1 MTDASATPLRI
12 LMIEDN
18 PGDVRLVREAL
29 REAGIDHRLQVVSD
43 GEDARSLL
51 AAVGTSSALPDVVLL
66 DLDLPK
72 VGGRELLVMIRS
84 VVALRDVPVVVLTSS
99 AAEEDVHRSFELAA
113 DHFVTKPMEL
123 DQYVALAVR
132 LADVSRGRARSPDA

>member
-1 MTDASATPLRI
+1 MTDASATPLHI

-51 AAVGTSSALPDVVLL
+51 AALGTSRALPDVVLL

-99 AAEEDVHRSFELAA
+99 AAEEDVHRSLELAA
-113 DHFVTKPMEL
+113 DDFVTKPMEL

-132 LADVSRGRARSPDA
+132 LADVSRVRIRGPDG

>member
-1 MTDASATPLRI
+1 MTDASATPLSI

-29 REAGIDHRLQVVSD
+29 REARIDHRLQVVSD

-51 AAVGTSSALPDVVLL
+51 AALGTSSALPDVVLL

-84 VVALRDVPVVVLTSS
+84 VAALRDVPVVVLTSS
-99 AAEEDVHRSFELAA
+99 AAEEDVHRSLELAA

-132 LADVSRGRARSPDA
+132 LADVSRWRARGPDG